1 MPTRP
6 RSRGPVTATVFLLI
20 ALVAAA
26 CSPNEPAPSQATT
39 SPPSASPKPVG
50 AIPSATT
57 PPAKPS
63 SQLDVVAAFRAG
75 MASMQ
80 TIETTID
87 GTVTVGAETVPVT
100 GSLLSR
106 GGDSHQTFTISANG
120 KTQTTETIA
129 FGGTTYTRRG
139 EVWFSTPRKT
149 DPSAADM
156 GAAFERAMAGLTDL
170 GPTSINGRT
179 LHRMT
184 PPSGTTIPMASF
196 SAAPGSSDGVM
207 TVEFYAE
214 ADGTPAIIAIDATWT
229 QTVGKTATPASMH
242 LDMVLADGGTPPTI
256 EPPSPIWVTKPSKH
270 LAYTL
275 AYPSDWDAD
284 LASKPSGT
292 DYYYGLDG
300 EAIAVTRTK
309 KCRCTLNAVASELVR
324 YQRQHIKAF
333 KAIKTTTARVGGLRA
348 RRIESRGTYAGSRSW
363 DLTYLV
369 VRGRYMFVFD
379 YSSDA
384 PLTATDREAAEQIMQ
399 AVVFR

>member
-1 MPTRP
+1 
-6 RSRGPVTATVFLLI
+6 
-20 ALVAAA
+20 
-26 CSPNEPAPSQATT
+26 
-39 SPPSASPKPVG
+39 
-50 AIPSATT
+50 
-57 PPAKPS
+57 
-63 SQLDVVAAFRAG
+63 
-75 MASMQ
+75 
-80 TIETTID
+80 
-87 GTVTVGAETVPVT
+87 
-100 GSLLSR
+100 
-106 GGDSHQTFTISANG
+106 
-120 KTQTTETIA
+120 
-129 FGGTTYTRRG
+129 
-139 EVWFSTPRKT
+139 
-149 DPSAADM
+149 
-156 GAAFERAMAGLTDL
+156 
-170 GPTSINGRT
+170 
-179 LHRMT
+179 
-184 PPSGTTIPMASF
+184 
-196 SAAPGSSDGVM
+196 
-207 TVEFYAE
+207 
-214 ADGTPAIIAIDATWT
+214 
-229 QTVGKTATPASMH
+229 
-242 LDMVLADGGTPPTI
+242 
-256 EPPSPIWVTKPSKH
+256 

-384 PLTATDREAAEQIMQ
+384 PLSATDREAAEQIMQ

>member
-6 RSRGPVTATVFLLI
+6 RSRGPVTAICFLLI

-26 CSPNEPAPSQATT
+26 CSPNEPAPSPGTL
-39 SPPSASPKPVG
+39 SSPSAPAEPVG
-50 AIPSATT
+50 TT
-57 PPAKPS
+57 PSPTAPSAKPS
-63 SQLDVVAAFRAG
+63 SQLDVVAAFRAE

-80 TIETTID
+80 ALDTSID
-87 GTVTVGAETVPVT
+87 GTVTVGATTVPVK

-106 GGDSHQTFTISANG
+106 GADSHQTFTISANG

-129 FGGTTYTRRG
+129 LGGTTYTRRG
-139 EVWFSTPRKT
+139 EVWFATPTKS
-149 DPSAADM
+149 DPSASDM
-156 GAAFERAMAGLTDL
+156 GAAFERSMAGLTDL

-179 LHRMT
+179 LHRMA
-184 PPSGTTIPMASF
+184 PPPGTTIPMSSF

-214 ADGTPAIIAIDATWT
+214 ADGTPAIIAVDATWT
-229 QTVGKTATPASMH
+229 QKVAKTDTPASMH

-256 EPPSPIWVTKPSKH
+256 EPPSPIWVTKPSKR

-309 KCRCTLNAVASELVR
+309 KCQCTLNAVATELVR
-324 YQRQHIKAF
+324 YQRQHTKAF
-333 KAIKTTTARVGGLRA
+333 KAIKNTTARVGGLRA
-348 RRIESRGTYAGSRSW
+348 RRIESRGTYAGGRSW

-369 VRGRYMFVFD
+369 VRGKYMFVFD

-384 PLTATDREAAEQIMQ
+384 PLTATDRKAAEQIMQ